1 MPFYIAADLG
11 AESGRVMLGVLDQ
24 GRLTLEEVHRFS
36 NTPVETNGHLFWDA
50 RGLFQQIRQGLSE
63 VRDVRI
69 SGIGVDAWGIDFAFL
84 GHDRDLVHPPY
95 HYRDTRTAGVL
106 RAVLQKISREEIFDE
121 TGSQFLEM
129 NSLYQLICSDLSR
142 ARTLLFIPDILNY
155 WLTGVAA
162 SEPTIASTSQFFNP
176 RTRNWSRGLLRKL
189 DISEDILPELKETG
203 TVLAETRKEIEIQ
216 TAVFVTASHDTAS
229 AVAAVPAE
237 GDDGWCYISS
247 GTWSLMGVELAEPI
261 LTREAMEENFTNE
274 AGVGN
279 KTRFLKNIAGLWIL
293 QECRRQWAAER
304 LDLSYDAVTHLAA
317 GAAPLRSVIDVDQFL
332 APGFM
337 TERIRNFCL
346 QTGQEPPNSPG
357 EIARTVLESLAVRYR
372 LVKEALERLTK
383 RTITR
388 IHITGGGAKNELLNQ
403 LTADACNA
411 TVIAG
416 PVEAAAVG
424 NILIQ
429 SNGCDLRAIRTIVR
443 NSFPLKMYQP
453 RSPGDWE
460 EFVARARR
468 LPAALD

>member
-11 AESGRVMLGVLDQ
+11 AESGRVMLGVLDH
-24 GRLTLEEVHRFS
+24 GRLTLEEVHRFP
-36 NTPVETNGHLFWDA
+36 NTPVETNGHMFWDA
-50 RGLFQQIRQGLSE
+50 QGLFRQIRHGLSE
-63 VRDVRI
+63 VRDLRI
-69 SGIGVDAWGIDFAFL
+69 AGIGVDAWGLDFAFL
-84 GHDRDLVHPPY
+84 GPDGELIHPPY
-95 HYRDTRTAGVL
+95 HYRDSRTAGAL
-106 RAVLQKISREEIFDE
+106 RAALQKLSREEIFDE
-121 TGSQFLEM
+121 TGAQFLEM

-142 ARTLLFIPDILNY
+142 AGTLLFIPDIMNY

-176 RTRNWSRGLLRKL
+176 RIRNWSRGLLRKL
-189 DISEDILPELKETG
+189 DISDDILPDLYETG
-203 TVLAETRKEIEIQ
+203 GILGETKRGMEIQ
-216 TAVFVTASHDTAS
+216 AVVFTTASHDTAS

-237 GDDGWCYISS
+237 GGDGWCYISS

-261 LTREAMEENFTNE
+261 LTREALDENFTNE
-274 AGVGN
+274 AGAGN
-279 KTRFLKNIAGLWIL
+279 RIRFLKNIAGLWIL

-346 QTGQEPPNSPG
+346 QTGQEVPNSPG

-372 LVKEALERLTK
+372 LVKESLERLTG
-383 RTITR
+383 TPIAR
-388 IHITGGGAKNELLNQ
+388 IHIVGGGAKNELLNQ

-416 PVEAAAVG
+416 PVEAAATG
-424 NILIQ
+424 NILVQ
-429 SNGCDLRAIRTIVR
+429 SNGGDLAAIRAIVR
-443 NSFPLKMYQP
+443 NSFALKTYQP

-460 EFVARARR
+460 HLVTRARSF
-468 LPAALD
+468 PAPAV